1 MEPRDWMGIE
11 DVAVQGPRLP
21 SSNALG
27 AVSKTQPE
35 GRGAVPSK
43 SLEVE
48 LKRRPGEGF
57 GFVIATQ
64 DMTNG
69 RKCCRLLLLTQ
80 IPFQLQ
86 ALYFCFTMLAGS

>member
-1 MEPRDWMGIE
+1 M
-11 DVAVQGPRLP
+11 AVQGPRLP

-48 LKRRPGEGF
+48 LRRRPGEGF

-69 RKCCRLLLLTQ
+69 CEYWRLLLLTQ
-80 IPFQLQ
+80 IQFQLQ
-86 ALYFCFTMLAGS
+86 GLCFHFTMLSGT